1 MFKTKKVWVFYL
13 LGRVRLIYVFLQKN
27 DMIKS
32 MTGFGRQTYQYNDK
46 IISIE
51 LRTLNSKL
59 FDLNLKTPA
68 FIRERDTEIRN
79 ILSSQLERGKIE
91 LYITQESSLANALNI
106 NKTLF
111 ESYYYELKSMSDSL
125 KNSTETDIFSLVLRM
140 PDIFSKEQNAMDEE
154 DWKMFEKNLFLACS
168 QVNEFRQT
176 EGDVLKDKL
185 MENIT
190 QIGNLLTQVTPFEE
204 QRIKSVRDRLSKH
217 VEKFLSDAQIDKNR
231 FEQEIIFY
239 LEKLDITE
247 EKVRLKKHLDFF
259 VESINESKS
268 NGKKLGFMTQ
278 EIGREINTLGSKAN
292 DFEIQQ
298 LVVKMKDELEQI
310 KEQLGNIL

>member
-1 MFKTKKVWVFYL
+1 
-13 LGRVRLIYVFLQKN
+13 
-27 DMIKS
+27 

-46 IISIE
+46 TISIE

-59 FDLNLKTPA
+59 FDLNLKTPV

-79 ILSSQLERGKIE
+79 ILSSQLERGKVE
-91 LYITQESSLANALNI
+91 LYITQESTSANTLNI

-111 ESYYYELKSMSDSL
+111 ESYYNELKSMSDYFQNTT
-125 KNSTETDIFSLVLRM
+125 KTDLFSLVLRM
-140 PDIFSKEQNAMDEE
+140 PDVFSKEQNAMNEE
-154 DWKMFEKNLFLACS
+154 DWKMFEKNLFLACN

-176 EGDVLKDKL
+176 EGAILKEKL

-190 QIGNLLTQVTPFEE
+190 QIGLFLTQITPFEA
-204 QRIKSVRDRLSKH
+204 QRIKTVRDRLSKH
-217 VEKFLSDAQIDKNR
+217 VEQFLSDAQIDKNR
-231 FEQEIIFY
+231 FEQEMIFY

-268 NGKKLGFMTQ
+268 NGKKLGFVAQ

>member
-1 MFKTKKVWVFYL
+1 
-13 LGRVRLIYVFLQKN
+13 
-27 DMIKS
+27 

-46 IISIE
+46 TISIE

-59 FDLNLKTPA
+59 FDLNLKTPV

-79 ILSSQLERGKIE
+79 ILSSQLERGKVE
-91 LYITQESSLANALNI
+91 LYITQESTSENTLNI

-111 ESYYYELKSMSDSL
+111 ESYYNELKSMSDYFQNTT
-125 KNSTETDIFSLVLRM
+125 KTDLFSLVLRM
-140 PDIFSKEQNAMDEE
+140 PDVFSKEQNAMNEE
-154 DWKMFEKNLFLACS
+154 DWKMFEKNLFLACN

-176 EGDVLKDKL
+176 EGAILKEKL

-190 QIGNLLTQVTPFEE
+190 QIGLFLTQITPFEA
-204 QRIKSVRDRLSKH
+204 QRIKTVRDRLSKH
-217 VEKFLSDAQIDKNR
+217 LEQFLLDAQIDKNR

-259 VESINESKS
+259 VESMNETKS
-268 NGKKLGFMTQ
+268 NGKKLAFVTQ

>member
-1 MFKTKKVWVFYL
+1 
-13 LGRVRLIYVFLQKN
+13 
-27 DMIKS
+27 

-140 PDIFSKEQNAMDEE
+140 PDVFSKEQNAMDEE
-154 DWKMFEKNLFLACS
+154 DWKIFEKKLFLACS

>member
-1 MFKTKKVWVFYL
+1 
-13 LGRVRLIYVFLQKN
+13 
-27 DMIKS
+27 

-51 LRTLNSKL
+51 LRTLNSKI
-59 FDLNLKTPA
+59 FDLTLKTPA
-68 FIRERDTEIRN
+68 FIRERETEIRN

-91 LYITQESSLANALNI
+91 LYITQESSLANTLNI